1 MDLGNNDS
9 EMEPGALCSF
19 LLTSPFQDA
28 NLSGCSDTRP
38 DSRTVSALTDAPPA
52 DADTCPGLRTSRTK
66 SRIDLLTDESYWACS
81 TNPARLGVARAVGSR
96 SGDVQR

>member
-38 DSRTVSALTDAPPA
+38 DSRTCVRPYGRAARRRGHVSRFA
-52 DADTCPGLRTSRTK
+52 D
-66 SRIDLLTDESYWACS
+66 IQNEE
-81 TNPARLGVARAVGSR
+81 
-96 SGDVQR
+96 